1 MTSDNPR
8 SESPAKIIDE
18 ICQGFASLEHVQ
30 ACIDRNIAIQKAVS
44 MAQPGD
50 VVIIAGRG
58 HESIQQIGSRSIS
71 FDDRKVARRIVRE
84 LQSLRSDSDHRIPNA
99 VPA

>member
-1 MTSDNPR
+1 
-8 SESPAKIIDE
+8 
-18 ICQGFASLEHVQ
+18 
-30 ACIDRNIAIQKAVS
+30 